1 MDIKPIRTEADY
13 KEALKRIETLMDAR
27 ENTPEDDLLDVLV
40 TLVEAYEDK
49 HYPIDLP
56 DPVSAIKFYM
66 EQNGL
71 SPEDLEPALGNLN
84 SVKEVL
90 NSTRPLTLDMI
101 RKLHSLY
108 GIPAESLI
116 KEPVAKVSI

>member
-1 MDIKPIRTEADY
+1 MEESRGND
-13 KEALKRIETLMDAR
+13 ALQQALQKAASSLRAR
-27 ENTPEDDLLDVLV
+27 EGIG
-40 TLVEAYEDK
+40 TLSEKTLHA
-49 HYPIDLP
+49 
-56 DPVSAIKFYM
+56 AIKFYM

-116 KEPVAKVSI
+116 KEPIAKVAI